1 MKTNFLFTKQG
12 FWYSKDPE
20 GYLDRKS
27 RILAIICQ
35 WVKRLQ
41 WVSCCS
47 SNILLTPAPQLCQD
61 THALYISQHWGA
73 PWAVC
78 INLCRAV
85 QTNQQPT
92 PYASWLQMPCH
103 GAAGE
108 TVGWLTRGVHKTSS
122 PWSLVG
128 HVWVDT
134 KRGSSS
140 LPPCHQ
146 VCYAFFKCI

>member
-12 FWYSKDPE
+12 FWYSKGPE
-20 GYLDRKS
+20 GYLDHKS
-27 RILAIICQ
+27 RILAIICE
-35 WVKRLQ
+35 WVKRMQ
-41 WVSCCS
+41 WVSCYS
-47 SNILLTPAPQLCQD
+47 SNILLTSAPQARQD

-78 INLCRAV
+78 INLCRAA
-85 QTNQQPT
+85 QTIQQPT
-92 PYASWLQMPCH
+92 PFASWLQMPCH

-108 TVGWLTRGVHKTSS
+108 TVALLTKGVHETSS

-128 HVWVDT
+128 HVWVNIT
-134 KRGSSS
+134 RGSSLS
-140 LPPCHQ
+140 PCHQ